1 MPMNSLA
8 DIVVKATAGPWF
20 WYGNAGSKS
29 LYLATTH
36 SGRRWVMGFK
46 RWGMSGAQPMFQP
59 AARGLVPASD
69 LCTFEVGD
77 RSVRGTKEAA
87 ENSSVYRLDING
99 IDCADAQLIALAPTL
114 AALVLEA
121 RERLK
126 ATHAWIN
133 NDDADRFGP
142 SETSAW
148 NKLLDATEATLAKL
162 EALKP

>member
-1 MPMNSLA
+1 MSGHTP
-8 DIVVKATAGPWF
+8 GPWS

-59 AARGLVPASD
+59 EARGLVPASD
-69 LCTFEVGD
+69 ICTFAVGD

-99 IDCADAQLIALAPTL
+99 IDCADAHLIAAAPEMFD
-114 AALVLEA
+114 ALEA
-121 RERLK
+121 ASWLLADISPDGLVKQKIDAAISK
-126 ATHAWIN
+126 AK
-133 NDDADRFGP
+133 G
-142 SETSAW
+142 
-148 NKLLDATEATLAKL
+148 L
-162 EALKP
+162 